1 MRLSVAATEPA
12 AAVRNSLF
20 FGKRN
25 SVTFTLVP
33 FAPITVESKPDSLGA
48 CDDGGFCLLNRAI
61 PIRAINLGTA
71 VLLIESCL

>member
-12 AAVRNSLF
+12 PAVRNSLF

-48 CDDGGFCLLNRAI
+48 CDDGGFSFA
-61 PIRAINLGTA
+61 
-71 VLLIESCL
+71 ESCDTDPGNQLKNRCFAH